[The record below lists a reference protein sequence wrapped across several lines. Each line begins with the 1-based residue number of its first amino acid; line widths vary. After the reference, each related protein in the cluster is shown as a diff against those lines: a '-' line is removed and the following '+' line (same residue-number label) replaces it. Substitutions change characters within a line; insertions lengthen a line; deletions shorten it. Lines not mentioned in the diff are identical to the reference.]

1 MSNIKE
7 LAIEDRPRE
16 KLYQRGEEALTT
28 AELLAILIGSGTSK
42 KSAVEL
48 MREVMRDC
56 DDKLIL
62 LSRLSVEELMRYN
75 GVGEAKAI
83 TIKAAMELGRRR
95 ATEEKASALQVIDN
109 SRQIYE
115 YMRPQLADLVHEE
128 CWVLLLNHSQRLIKR
143 VRISQGGR
151 TGTQVDVRIL
161 LKQALLAEA
170 LAIVLVHNHPSG
182 SCRPS
187 RDDDQ
192 LTEAVKRATQAV
204 NIRLIDHVIV
214 TDGDYYSYA
223 ENGKIV

>member
-1 MSNIKE
+1 MSIIKE
-7 LAIEDRPRE
+7 LALEDRPRE

-28 AELLAILIGSGTSK
+28 AELLAILIGSGTPK

-48 MREVMRDC
+48 MREIMRDC

-75 GVGEAKAI
+75 GIGEAKAI

-95 ATEEKASALQVIDN
+95 ATEERVSALQTIDN
-109 SRQIYE
+109 SKQIYE
-115 YMRPQLADLVHEE
+115 YMRPQLGDLDHEE
-128 CWVLLLNHSQRLIKR
+128 CWVLLLNNSHRLIKR

-151 TGTQVDVRIL
+151 TSTQVDVRIL
-161 LKQALLAEA
+161 LKQALLGEA
-170 LAIVLVHNHPSG
+170 TSVVLVHNHPSG
-182 SCRPS
+182 SCKPS

-214 TDGDYYSYA
+214 ADGDYFSYA
-223 ENGKIV
+223 ENGKII